1 MRKKLYAVLLILAA
15 SAACLFAISLDAEA
29 RGNAVLTS
37 GDVSYAF
44 SHNPAFLASSGF
56 SLELPLTARLF
67 NASGVLSNDLVEN
80 ISDIASM
87 DEERMVSG
95 ILDLLREFSGTMP
108 LLSIE
113 ERISLTAFGM
123 GASIS
128 ASERVIT
135 TGGSV
140 GLNLSLALNGTL
152 SAGFAH
158 KFGFEDGWSLSA
170 GAILN
175 LDYMIYTSPAG
186 VETVVGIM
194 LDPDGSGGFSIY
206 SGHAVSADIGV
217 NVTYP
222 LGFSTAFVVRNLGSG
237 YHMNDDEGN
246 SFILPNPVEIDTAAG
261 WSGQWSFF
269 ALDLEIGM
277 RGWNRIR
284 SYPDLLESLNAG
296 ASLAITKFIDINLG
310 IDGGYPACGVTLDFL
325 CFEIAAAYYW
335 QDFGV
340 VYGLAPRD
348 VLSLEIALSFE

>member
-1 MRKKLYAVLLILAA
+1 MKKKLSSLIIFLICAMTCLNAVSI
-15 SAACLFAISLDAEA
+15 DARA

-37 GDVSYAF
+37 EDVSYAF

-56 SLELPLTARLF
+56 SLEIPLAARLY
-67 NASGVLSNDLVEN
+67 NASGMLKNDFIGN

-87 DEERMVSG
+87 DQERMVNG

-108 LLSIE
+108 LVSIE
-113 ERISLTAFGM
+113 ERIDITLFGL

-140 GLNLSLALNGTL
+140 ATNLSLDLSGTL

-158 KFGFEDGWSLSA
+158 EFRFDDDYTLSA

-175 LDYMIYTSPAG
+175 LDYRMYTNPAG
-186 VETVVGIM
+186 VETVVGI
-194 LDPDGSGGFSIY
+194 LIDSEGYGDFRIY
-206 SGHAVSADIGV
+206 SGHAVSFDIGV

-222 LGFSTAFVVRNLGSG
+222 LGFSTAFTVRNLGSA

-246 SFILPNPVEIDTAAG
+246 SFTLPNPVGIDTAVG
-261 WSGQWSFF
+261 WKGSWSFLS
-269 ALDLEIGM
+269 LDLEIGM

-296 ASLAITKFIDINLG
+296 ASLGITKFIDINLG
-310 IDGGYPACGVTLDFL
+310 LDGGYPACGITLDFL

-348 VLSLEIALSFE
+348 VLSLEVALSFE

>member
-56 SLELPLTARLF
+56 SFELPLTARLF

-194 LDPDGSGGFSIY
+194 LDPDGSGGFIIY

-217 NVTYP
+217 NVNCP

-277 RGWNRIR
+277 RSWNRIR

>member
-1 MRKKLYAVLLILAA
+1 MRKKLSALLIIIAA
-15 SAACLFAISLDAEA
+15 SAACLSAISLDAEA

-37 GDVSYAF
+37 EDVSYAF
-44 SHNPAFLASSGF
+44 THNPAFLSSSGF

-108 LLSIE
+108 LVSIE
-113 ERISLTAFGM
+113 ERITLTLFGM

-140 GLNLSLALNGTL
+140 ATNLSLDLRGTL

-158 KFGFEDGWSLSA
+158 KFDFDDGWSLAA

-194 LDPDGSGGFSIY
+194 LDPDGSGDFSIY
-206 SGHAVSADIGV
+206 SGHAVSADIGI
-217 NVTYP
+217 NITYP
-222 LGFSTAFVVRNLGSG
+222 LGFSTAFTVRNLGSA
-237 YHMNDDEGN
+237 YHMNNDNGN
-246 SFILPNPVEIDTAAG
+246 SFTLPNPVEIDTAAG
-261 WSGQWSFF
+261 WKGSWSILS
-269 ALDLEIGM
+269 LDLEIGM

-296 ASLAITKFIDINLG
+296 ASLGITKFIDINLG
-310 IDGGYPACGVTLDFL
+310 LDGGYPACGITLDFL

>member
-1 MRKKLYAVLLILAA
+1 MKKKLSSLIIFLICAMTCLNAVSI
-15 SAACLFAISLDAEA
+15 DARA

-37 GDVSYAF
+37 EDVSYAF
-44 SHNPAFLASSGF
+44 SHNPAFLASSDF
-56 SLELPLTARLF
+56 SLEIPLSARLY
-67 NASGVLSNDLVEN
+67 NASGILKNDFISNL
-80 ISDIASM
+80 SDIASM
-87 DEERMVSG
+87 DQERMVSG

-108 LLSIE
+108 LVSIE
-113 ERISLTAFGM
+113 ERIALTLFGM

-140 GLNLSLALNGTL
+140 ATNLSLDLRGTL

-158 KFGFEDGWSLSA
+158 KFDFDDGWSLAA

-237 YHMNDDEGN
+237 YHMNDGEGN
-246 SFILPNPVEIDTAAG
+246 SFILSNPVEIDTAAG

-269 ALDLEIGM
+269 SFDLEIGM

-310 IDGGYPACGVTLDFL
+310 IDGGYPACGLTLDFL

-335 QDFGV
+335 QDFGI